1 MTRFILFFLLATTPV
16 FWVED
21 VSGAQTWKQI
31 NTRYLVIH
39 YKSKVDLERFE
50 GQIEPVKH
58 VTDFLGFKS
67 SKDPKTYPLSDKL
80 DLLVK
85 KVQLIL
91 DMQKPITVHL
101 RIYPGPK
108 ELKIAYFK
116 LYKKQN
122 QPRAWYLYEKNTI
135 YINSR
140 DVSSGMLAHEIAHA
154 VIDHYLEA
162 RPPRATAE
170 ILARYVDVHLNDE
183 AKVY

>member
-1 MTRFILFFLLATTPV
+1 MTRFIFFFLLAATPL
-16 FWVED
+16 FWAEYA
-21 VSGAQTWKQI
+21 SGAQTWKRI
-31 NTRYLVIH
+31 NTRYLMIQ
-39 YKSKVDLERFE
+39 YQSRGDLERFDR
-50 GQIEPVKH
+50 GIEPVKH
-58 VTDFLGFKS
+58 VAGFLGFKS
-67 SKDPKTYPLSDKL
+67 SEGPKTNSLSEKL

-91 DMQKPITVHL
+91 DMQKPIMVNL

-122 QPRAWYLYEKNTI
+122 QPRAWYLYETNTI
-135 YINSR
+135 YMNAQ

-170 ILARYVDVHLNDE
+170 ILARYVDAHLNDE